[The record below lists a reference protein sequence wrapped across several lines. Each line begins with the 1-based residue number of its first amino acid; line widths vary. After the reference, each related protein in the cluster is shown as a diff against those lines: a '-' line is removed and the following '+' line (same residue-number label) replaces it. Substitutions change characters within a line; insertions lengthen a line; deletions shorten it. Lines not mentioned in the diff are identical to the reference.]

1 MLLSRAPSSET
12 SPDYEPFER
21 CCTCTQLMTAD
32 LLLLLGC
39 LGMQIGLILMLLAAT
54 HSVCGMDCIVA
65 AWRVWH
71 HWQDFVTHSE
81 MA

>member
-1 MLLSRAPSSET
+1 
-12 SPDYEPFER
+12 
-21 CCTCTQLMTAD
+21 MTAD